1 MIDPNDE
8 IFSVRDI
15 LDSQLQ
21 TRDRR
26 KIGRVAD
33 IEAETRADGSLK
45 LTYLVVGPQALA
57 GRVHPRLRAF
67 LRFFFR
73 DPFTHRIP
81 LNERTQSRPPQSLP
95 ANPHNYT
102 VRNPHPPI
110 PQ

>member
-33 IEAETRADGSLK
+33 IEAETRL
-45 LTYLVVGPQALA
+45 L
-57 GRVHPRLRAF
+57 
-67 LRFFFR
+67 
-73 DPFTHRIP
+73 
-81 LNERTQSRPPQSLP
+81 
-95 ANPHNYT
+95 
-102 VRNPHPPI
+102 
-110 PQ
+110 

>member
-67 LRFFFR
+67 LGFFLR
-73 DPFTHRIP
+73 DPFEHRIP
-81 LNERTQSRPPQSLP
+81 LSGGTKLGPTPNLLWT
-95 ANPHNYT
+95 A
-102 VRNPHPPI
+102 VK
-110 PQ
+110 